1 MKLTK
6 SQLKQIIKEELSG
19 IMESREDHIKGIIA
33 KIDRLREEID
43 RARNAL
49 EEMEADADMPG
60 AREEEIYYNLM
71 DIKTR
76 PEYWET
82 QQRLSPMEDKISF
95 LLKQLQQ
102 LQQEVPGPMPH
113 PGEEEDQWN

>member
-6 SQLKQIIKEELSG
+6 EKLQQIIKEELSS
-19 IMESREDHIKGIIA
+19 IMESKEDHIKGILA
-33 KIDRLREEID
+33 KIDRLKEEID

-49 EEMEADADMPG
+49 EEMEADAHMPG

-76 PEYWET
+76 PEYWAT

-102 LQQEVPGPMPH
+102 LKQDTPGGMPH
-113 PGEEEDQWN
+113 PGEEY